1 LILPLRMFYEL
12 RQYGI
17 RRGKIKDW
25 VKLMETEI
33 IPFQVS
39 RGMVVAGSFTVE
51 GDPSRYGWLR
61 RFKSEA
67 ERKRLY
73 ARVYNSIQWKKVISP
88 KIDKL
93 LDRSSIVVTRIVP
106 TGASVIQ

>member
-1 LILPLRMFYEL
+1 MFYEL

-51 GDPSRYGWLR
+51 GDPSRYVWLR

>member
-1 LILPLRMFYEL
+1 MFYEL

-17 RRGKIKDW
+17 RKGKVKDW

-39 RGMVVAGSFTVE
+39 RGMVIVGSFTVE
-51 GDPSRYGWLR
+51 GNSSRYVWLR

-67 ERKRLY
+67 DRKRLY
-73 ARVYNSIQWKKVISP
+73 ARVYETDHWKKVISP
-88 KIDKL
+88 KVDKL

-106 TGASVIQ
+106 TGASVLQ